1 MRARSGGPWLPGPPD
16 PLFPMRTSNLTTR
29 MAGFTAVLLLAVA
42 WYVFAPPQLGGS
54 TSYAIVYG
62 ASMEPRFHRGDLVLL
77 RSAPEYEV
85 GDVAAYQSPEL
96 GRSVMHRI
104 VERAGD
110 RYQFKGDNNDFL
122 DSPKLERVDVTGKLW
137 VRIPAAGKL
146 LNALRTP
153 ALAAVLAGLLALLL
167 AGGGTTGRSRRGR
180 RAGGETSLP
189 APRRPL
195 RMSLEREKL
204 VTALRSLDRETT
216 QTALLVC
223 AAVGACCLLL
233 APLAFGRPT
242 TRSASAELYRQTG
255 VFAYSA
261 TATPGTVYPSGKVAT
276 GQTVFTRLVDR
287 LAVRFDYRL
296 RSQEP
301 RSVWGTST
309 LVAKLRGDN
318 GWDRTLVLQPS
329 KVFQGD
335 RVSVRGTLDLAALN
349 ELSKRVQKETETFS
363 DSVALSLV
371 PTITQGGSV
380 GGQAVKARFAPALAL
395 RLNGSSLRLDTA
407 SPAGSEQTALVRSK
421 RGYGQRSEPNELSLL
436 GLRIEVATA
445 RALALLGG
453 LGALAG
459 AALLGWALTRERE
472 GAEPDRIEAR
482 YGAWLVEVAP
492 RPRSDAA
499 VLDVTTMEGLARL
512 AERYDRM
519 ILHEVFEDTHSFLV
533 EDDGVVYRYRPGTP
547 GAEPRSVRA
556 VKAAG

>member
-1 MRARSGGPWLPGPPD
+1 
-16 PLFPMRTSNLTTR
+16 MRTSDLTTR
-29 MAGFTAVLLLAVA
+29 MAGLAVVLLLAAA

-77 RSAPEYEV
+77 RSAAEYEV
-85 GDVAAYQSPEL
+85 GDIAAYQSPQL

-110 RYQFKGDNNDFL
+110 RYLFKGDNNDFL
-122 DSPKLERVDVTGKLW
+122 DSPKPARVDVTGKLW
-137 VRIPAAGKL
+137 VRIPAAGRL

-153 ALAAVLAGLLALLL
+153 ALAALLAGLLALLL
-167 AGGGTTGRSRRGR
+167 AGGGIERGVVRRHR
-180 RAGGETSLP
+180 RAAAPESSLGP
-189 APRRPL
+189 PRRLP
-195 RMSLEREKL
+195 RIPLERGQ
-204 VTALRSLDRETT
+204 VRRALRSLDRETAN
-216 QTALLVC
+216 TALLAC
-223 AAVGACCLLL
+223 GAVGACCLLL
-233 APLAFGRPT
+233 ALVAFSRPT
-242 TRSASAELYRQTG
+242 TRSASTELYRQTG
-255 VFAYSA
+255 TFAYSA
-261 TATPGTVYPSGKVAT
+261 TAPKGTVYPSGKLAT
-276 GQTVFTRLVDR
+276 GQTVFTRLVGR
-287 LAVRFDYRL
+287 LAVRFEYRL
-296 RSQEP
+296 RSEAP
-301 RSVWGTST
+301 RSVWGTTT
-309 LVAKLRGDN
+309 LVAKVRGDN
-318 GWDRTLVLQPS
+318 GWARTLVLQPS

-349 ELSKRVQKETETFS
+349 DLSKRVQKETETFS

-371 PTITQGGSV
+371 PTITQGGTV
-380 GGQAVKARFAPALAL
+380 GDQAVKARFAPALAL
-395 RLNGSSLRLDTA
+395 RLNGNSLRLDTA

-436 GLRIEVATA
+436 GLRVEVATA

-459 AALLGWALTRERE
+459 AALLGWARTRERE
-472 GAEPDRIEAR
+472 GGEPQQIEAR

-492 RPRSDAA
+492 RPRPDAA
-499 VLDVTTMEGLARL
+499 VLDVTTIEGLVRL
-512 AERYDRM
+512 AERYERM
-519 ILHEVFEDTHSFLV
+519 ILHEVFGGTHSFLV